1 MKQATT
7 KRPTTQADWIAGA
20 SNASAIPLSVASG
33 GRIFT
38 VYISKPEAL
47 RLVREGPQAWTVL
60 TGSAI
65 AMAARG
71 IYSQNPLA

>member
-7 KRPTTQADWIAGA
+7 KRPTTQEDWIAGA
-20 SNASAIPLSVASG
+20 TNADSIALSVYNG
-33 GRIFT
+33 GTVFT
-38 VYISKPEAL
+38 VYISKSDAL

-71 IYSQNPLA
+71 LYSQNPLA